1 MKELTLISILSF
13 SFFNSYSQQA
23 ILLFK
28 KRNITVQSFWV
39 GSTIAFQG
47 RDKEWQKG
55 EITRI
60 QNDSF
65 FIRPTIVRYNLLTAD
80 TFYYNI
86 AGFSVSDVY
95 AMPKR
100 GVLID
105 YQDGEFQ
112 VSRSGGHQ
120 HWYWIK
126 SGWLFRVAGAGYA
139 GLIVANSLIDSDLSI
154 SDSKTQL
161 GVAAGVFLLGVL
173 LKKIYKLTIR
183 TGKKYHMETFQ
194 LQQKN

>member
-1 MKELTLISILSF
+1 MKKLTLISILSY

-28 KRNITVQSFWV
+28 KKNITVQSFWV
-39 GSTIAFQG
+39 GSTIAFQL
-47 RDKEWQKG
+47 RDKQWQKG

-65 FIRPTIVRYNLLTAD
+65 FIRPILVQYNLLTTD

-86 AGFSVSDVY
+86 AAFSVSDVY

-105 YQDGEFQ
+105 YKDGEFQ
-112 VSRSGGHQ
+112 ISRTGGHQ

-139 GLIVANSLIDSDLSI
+139 GLIVANSLIDNDLSI

-161 GVAAGVFLLGVL
+161 GVAAGVFLVGVL
-173 LKKIYKLTIR
+173 LKKIYNLTIR

-194 LQQKN
+194 LK

>member
-1 MKELTLISILSF
+1 MKKLTLISILLF
-13 SFFNSYSQQA
+13 SFFVNYSQQA

-28 KRNITVQSFWV
+28 KKNQNLESLWV
-39 GSTIAFQG
+39 GSTIAFQL
-47 RDKEWQKG
+47 RDKQWQKG
-55 EITRI
+55 EITKI

-65 FIRPTIVRYNLLTAD
+65 FIKPVVIQYNVLNTD

-86 AGFSVSDVY
+86 AGYSVSDIY
-95 AMPKR
+95 AMPKK

-105 YQDGEFQ
+105 YKDGEFQ
-112 VSRSGGHQ
+112 ISMSGGHQ

-126 SGWLFRVAGAGYA
+126 SGWIFRVAGAGYA

-161 GVAAGVFLLGVL
+161 GVAAVVFLAGVA
-173 LKKIYKLTIR
+173 LKKAYKLTLR
-183 TGKKYHMETFQ
+183 VGKKYHFEIFQ
-194 LQQKN
+194 PGQ

>member
-1 MKELTLISILSF
+1 MKKLTLIAVLLF
-13 SFFNSYSQQA
+13 SFFFNYSQEA

-28 KRNITVQSFWV
+28 KKNITVQSFWV
-39 GSTIAFQG
+39 GSTIAFQTK
-47 RDKEWQKG
+47 DKEWQKG

-65 FIRPTIVRYNLLTAD
+65 TILPVVVQYNLLNTD
-80 TFYYNI
+80 TFYYNVQHF
-86 AGFSVSDVY
+86 AVSDVY

-105 YQDGEFQ
+105 YKDGEYQ
-112 VSRSGGHQ
+112 VSMSGGHQ

-161 GVAAGVFLLGVL
+161 AVAAGVFLFGVL

-183 TGKKYHMETFQ
+183 TGGKYHLETFQ
-194 LQQKN
+194 LR

>member
-1 MKELTLISILSF
+1 MKKLTLISILLF
-13 SFFNSYSQQA
+13 SFFVNYSQPA

-28 KRNITVQSFWV
+28 KKKKTLESFWV
-39 GSTIAFQG
+39 GSIIAFQLK
-47 RDKEWQKG
+47 DKQWQKG
-55 EITRI
+55 EITKI

-65 FIRPTIVRYNLLTAD
+65 FIRPVVVQYNLLNTD
-80 TFYYNI
+80 TLYYNI
-86 AGFSVSDVY
+86 AGFSVSDIY

-105 YQDGEFQ
+105 YKDGGFE

-126 SGWLFRVAGAGYA
+126 SGWVFRVGAAGYA

-161 GVAAGVFLLGVL
+161 GIAAAVFLGGVL
-173 LKKIYKLTIR
+173 LQKAYKLTVKVR
-183 TGKKYHMETFQ
+183 KKYHFEVFN
-194 LQQKN
+194 LVNK

>member
-1 MKELTLISILSF
+1 MKELTLISILLF

-28 KRNITVQSFWV
+28 KKNITVQNFWV
-39 GSTIAFQG
+39 GSTFAFQG

-55 EITRI
+55 EITEI
-60 QNDSF
+60 HNDSF
-65 FIRPTIVRYNLLTAD
+65 FIRPTVVQYNLLTTD

-86 AGFSVSDVY
+86 AGYSVSDVY
-95 AMPKR
+95 AIPKR

-105 YQDGEFQ
+105 YKDGKFQ
-112 VSRSGGHQ
+112 ISGSGGHQ

-126 SGWLFRVAGAGYA
+126 SGWLFRVVGAGYA

-161 GVAAGVFLLGVL
+161 GLAAGVFLVGVL

-194 LQQKN
+194 LQE

>member
-1 MKELTLISILSF
+1 MKKLTLIAILLF
-13 SFFNSYSQQA
+13 SFFCNYSQQA

-28 KRNITVQSFWV
+28 KKNITVQSFWV
-39 GSTIAFQG
+39 GSTIAFQLK
-47 RDKEWQKG
+47 DKQWQKG
-55 EITRI
+55 EITKIR
-60 QNDSF
+60 NDSF
-65 FIRPTIVRYNLLTAD
+65 FIRPVVVQYNLLNTD
-80 TFYYNI
+80 TFYFNDL
-86 AGFSVSDVY
+86 GFSISDVY

-105 YQDGEFQ
+105 YKDGEYQ
-112 VSRSGGHQ
+112 ISTSGGHQ

-161 GVAAGVFLLGVL
+161 GIAAGVFLFGVL
-173 LKKIYKLTIR
+173 LKKVYKLTLR
-183 TGKKYHMETFQ
+183 TGRKYHLETFQ
-194 LQQKN
+194 LR

>member
-1 MKELTLISILSF
+1 MKKLTLISILSY

-28 KRNITVQSFWV
+28 KKNITVQSFWV
-39 GSTIAFQG
+39 GSTIAFQL
-47 RDKEWQKG
+47 RDKQWQKG

-60 QNDSF
+60 QNDLF
-65 FIRPTIVRYNLLTAD
+65 FIRPILVQYNLLTTD

-86 AGFSVSDVY
+86 AAFSVSDVY

-105 YQDGEFQ
+105 YKDGEFQ
-112 VSRSGGHQ
+112 ISRTGGHQ

-139 GLIVANSLIDSDLSI
+139 GL
-154 SDSKTQL
+154 
-161 GVAAGVFLLGVL
+161 
-173 LKKIYKLTIR
+173 
-183 TGKKYHMETFQ
+183 
-194 LQQKN
+194 